1 MIFLGFPTKKHIW
14 DGFGVI
20 FLGLP
25 TEKHILVLDFP
36 SGKHVK
42 GRKEG
47 KKEGRKKA
55 RKQRRR
61 KEGRKEGGKEGRKE
75 GGKKK
80 GEKEGRKEGRKK
92 ARRQERKEGRKE
104 ERKERKQGS
113 KEEKS
118 LTCVVRYLRFL
129 PGQRLFYHRARTA
142 CDCLWFSQEKPTILR
157 AKSTSPCVFPGNK
170 PFAVHFGLCF
180 FCLV

>member
-1 MIFLGFPTKKHIW
+1 M
-14 DGFGVI
+14 
-20 FLGLP
+20 
-25 TEKHILVLDFP
+25 
-36 SGKHVK
+36 K

-61 KEGRKEGGKEGRKE
+61 KEGRRE

-92 ARRQERKEGRKE
+92 ARRQERKE
-104 ERKERKQGS
+104 ERKEGREARKQGR
-113 KEEKS
+113 KIIN
-118 LTCVVRYLRFL
+118 LRSTLSSVFV
-129 PGQRLFYHRARTA
+129 GTTSFYHRARTA

-157 AKSTSPCVFPGNK
+157 AKSTSPCVFPRNK

>member
-1 MIFLGFPTKKHIW
+1 MLFLGF
-14 DGFGVI
+14 
-20 FLGLP
+20 P

-61 KEGRKEGGKEGRKE
+61 KEGRKEGRRKEEGRE
-75 GGKKK
+75 
-80 GEKEGRKEGRKK
+80 R
-92 ARRQERKEGRKE
+92 RKEGRKE
-104 ERKERKQGS
+104 ESKETRKEGRKEGRKERKQGS

-129 PGQRLFYHRARTA
+129 SGQCLFYHRARTA